1 MISTDTLILLL
12 SKRNQ
17 HRLNNLL
24 KTMVFLPAQRILGN
38 EKVVAIPPITMVMG
52 SLEVSGA
59 MATFVCL
66 AN

>member
-1 MISTDTLILLL
+1 
-12 SKRNQ
+12 
-17 HRLNNLL
+17 
-24 KTMVFLPAQRILGN
+24 MVFLPAQRILGN